1 MAFDTPTTKSS
12 PRVRP
17 YSPYLASDPSCHSYL
32 HDAALTRVSAR
43 SLHNTS
49 SPCLTLTPRNT
60 MDQAQY
66 DQLKDSWADV
76 EDRDGVRLAWNVIP
90 SSKVEANRLVVP
102 IRYVV
107 CSGDHAHV

>member
-1 MAFDTPTTKSS
+1 
-12 PRVRP
+12 
-17 YSPYLASDPSCHSYL
+17 
-32 HDAALTRVSAR
+32 
-43 SLHNTS
+43 
-49 SPCLTLTPRNT
+49 

-102 IRYVV
+102 IR
-107 CSGDHAHV
+107 

>member
-1 MAFDTPTTKSS
+1 
-12 PRVRP
+12 
-17 YSPYLASDPSCHSYL
+17 
-32 HDAALTRVSAR
+32 
-43 SLHNTS
+43 
-49 SPCLTLTPRNT
+49 

-102 IRYVV
+102 IRYGKPNHPGLPLT
-107 CSGDHAHV
+107 C